1 MGIYESKCA
10 EQQKKLLNTGNV
22 MDIGRR
28 HGKSYW
34 RGQEEEIE
42 GGKGILIMYDTLF
55 KLRE

>member
-42 GGKGILIMYDTLF
+42 GGKGILIMYDTL
-55 KLRE
+55 LRE